1 MTDIVSPIITNL
13 PPAAAG
19 KGGSTDLL
27 SMLAAGNGLTGPSP
41 FAALLSA
48 KKAGSAKTGGGAAD
62 ALLTSQLSALLER
75 GAPMATIVQQIS
87 AEIAKLLG
95 NHGAV
100 PKHPVVLPIARP
112 PRTPLGNAG
121 ASPPNTGPPNPA
133 AVTQA
138 EALTKHLRRL
148 ITELV
153 SDQQTAATAGQQSR
167 FPGQILDAASAK
179 DIPAQQTNTATGL
192 MPGAASLVESTLAA
206 LAGALA
212 AASPTAAQAP
222 SARPIHADPLRAPQT
237 PAPGAPVPGE
247 QSARAASG
255 GKPAAGQ
262 AQVPDVLARMVA
274 RAASANQR
282 LPVPPLSTIA
292 FPSGHPADAG
302 AGNPSSS
309 VVQAAPESNKP
320 SVTALT
326 LTPAQVMQRLA
337 AVIAEHT
344 AQDGSTDSRQP
355 ESRQSPSGLPAR
367 SSGSPLTPISFGA
380 AFSAQTASAAHAAD
394 AASGQASAS
403 SGSTAD
409 PQSVIEQVVKSIA
422 IFQPGNG
429 TSQVRLHLQPEHL
442 GDVTLRL
449 TVQGNSV
456 CANVVAQNADV
467 RQVLMA
473 NQQQLARTL
482 ADAGLTLGGF
492 SVDVSGGNS
501 DSSSQ
506 GQTPQPRTVKS
517 VANGRAFTVD
527 EEPIDPRTGPP
538 ILANSP
544 WAFSYLA

>member
-1 MTDIVSPIITNL
+1 
-13 PPAAAG
+13 
-19 KGGSTDLL
+19 
-27 SMLAAGNGLTGPSP
+27 
-41 FAALLSA
+41 
-48 KKAGSAKTGGGAAD
+48 
-62 ALLTSQLSALLER
+62 
-75 GAPMATIVQQIS
+75 MATIVQQLS

-95 NHGAV
+95 NHAAD

-133 AVTQA
+133 ATTQA
-138 EALTKHLRRL
+138 EALTKNLRRL
-148 ITELV
+148 IAELV
-153 SDQQTAATAGQQSR
+153 SEQQTAATAGQQSR
-167 FPGQILDAASAK
+167 FPGQILDAESAK

-206 LAGALA
+206 LAAALA
-212 AASPTAAQAP
+212 PASATAAHAP
-222 SARPIHADPLRAPQT
+222 SPRPIHADPLRAPQT
-237 PAPGAPVPGE
+237 PAPAGK
-247 QSARAASG
+247 QAS
-255 GKPAAGQ
+255 PQ
-262 AQVPDVLARMVA
+262 PQVPDVLARMVA

-282 LPVPPLSTIA
+282 LPAPPLSTIA

-302 AGNPSSS
+302 AGTPSSS

-320 SVTALT
+320 SLTALT

-344 AQDGSTDSRQP
+344 AQDGGADSGQP
-355 ESRQSPSGLPAR
+355 ESRQSSPGLPAR
-367 SSGSPLTPISFGA
+367 ASGTPITPISFGA

-394 AASGQASAS
+394 VASAQ
-403 SGSTAD
+403 GSASRGSAVD

-456 CANVVAQNADV
+456 SANVVAQNADV

-506 GQTPQPRTVKS
+506 RQTPQPRTVKS
-517 VANGRAFTVD
+517 VANGSAFTVD

-538 ILANSP
+538 ILAHSP